1 VNLGERPVKEPVAG
15 RTYRQLARIAV
26 DVLEGVGAKR
36 KEKFHELGIDSVL
49 DLLMNYPRRW
59 EDRTRLVPVESLEV
73 GQDAFVLGR
82 VAKVRSRRT
91 RGGRGPVVVECLLQ
105 GEAGGVLL
113 CTFFNQAWRE
123 RQLRMGLEVGVWGR
137 VQVYMDIRQMVNPVV
152 DLVEKSGNRRTG
164 RIVPI
169 YPASEKVGATSGE
182 IATAVEE
189 ALRRSGRFA
198 EPVDAWLLKQAGLVD
213 RSFAMRAIH
222 APEDLSQVARARRR
236 LAFDELAR
244 LQFALVARKRAM
256 ERDVVGIPQAVSPG
270 GLVEQFRA
278 RLPFAL
284 TEAQERVI
292 SEILSDMAKGV
303 PMHRLLQGDV
313 GAGKTLV
320 AVVALLAAVES
331 GNQGAL
337 MAPTEVLAEQHL
349 DSVRGLLA
357 DLWVADAARLGGA
370 APLQV
375 ELLTGKVTGK
385 KREQVLSGLADGSV
399 HIVIGTHALVS
410 EGVEFASLGAVVID
424 EQHRFG
430 VEQRAALMGIDSLG
444 EDGSLRGAERSGEG
458 GVGVPDLLVMTATP
472 IPRTAA
478 MTAFGDL
485 DVSILDQLPSGRRPI
500 RTIWARDEVSVASAW
515 ERVRSEVLAGRR
527 AYVVCPLVEGSERVE
542 ARAAKDEL
550 ERLASGEL
558 SGLSLGLLHGQMR
571 SKAKDETM
579 ERFRSGAVQVLVAT
593 TVIEVG
599 VDVPEATV
607 IVIEDAERF
616 GLAQLHQLR
625 GRVGRSDLESWCYL
639 LGKASTPEGEARLSA
654 LEKTTDGFR
663 LAEIDLELRGAGTL
677 TGVRQSGRSDLRL
690 ASLVKDGDLLELARA
705 YAERVLEEDPDLLE
719 EAHKLFVS
727 EVALLVGEE
736 EAKFLLK
743 S

>member
-1 VNLGERPVKEPVAG
+1 MKEAVAG
-15 RTYRQLARIAV
+15 RTYRQLARIPV

-59 EDRTRLVPVESLEV
+59 EDRTRLVPVEALEV

-82 VAKVRSRRT
+82 VTKVRSRRT
-91 RGGRGPVVVECLLQ
+91 RGGRGPVIVECLLQ

-123 RQLRMGLEVGVWGR
+123 RQLRTGLEVGVWGR
-137 VQVYMDIRQMVNPVV
+137 VQLYMDTRQMVNPVV

-198 EPVDAWLLKQAGLVD
+198 ESVDAWLLKEAGLVD

-222 APEDLSQVARARRR
+222 APEDLSEVARARRR

-256 ERDVVGIPQAVSPG
+256 ERDVVGISQLVSPD
-270 GLVEQFRA
+270 GLVAQFRA

-292 SEILSDMAKGV
+292 SEILSDMGKGV

-349 DSVRGLLA
+349 QSVRGLLA
-357 DLWVADAARLGGA
+357 DLWVADPARLGGA

-385 KREQVLSGLADGSV
+385 KREQVLAGLADGSV

-410 EGVEFASLGAVVID
+410 EGVEFASLGAVVVD

-430 VEQRAALMGIDSLG
+430 VEQRAALVGIDSLG
-444 EDGSLRGAERSGEG
+444 DAGSSSEAERSGKG

-500 RTIWARDEVSVASAW
+500 QTIWARDEDSIASAW

-571 SKAKDETM
+571 AKEKDETM

-607 IVIEDAERF
+607 MVIEDAERF

-625 GRVGRSDLESWCYL
+625 GRVGRSDLQSWCYL
-639 LGKASTPEGEARLSA
+639 LGEASTPEGEARLSA
-654 LEKTTDGFR
+654 LEQTTDGFR
-663 LAEIDLELRGAGTL
+663 LAEVDLELRGAGTL
-677 TGVRQSGRSDLRL
+677 MGVRQSGRSDLKL
-690 ASLVKDGDLLELARA
+690 ASLVKDADLLELARA
-705 YAERVLEEDPDLLE
+705 YAERVLDDDPELVEEV
-719 EAHKLFVS
+719 HKLFVS

-736 EAKFLLK
+736 EARFLLK